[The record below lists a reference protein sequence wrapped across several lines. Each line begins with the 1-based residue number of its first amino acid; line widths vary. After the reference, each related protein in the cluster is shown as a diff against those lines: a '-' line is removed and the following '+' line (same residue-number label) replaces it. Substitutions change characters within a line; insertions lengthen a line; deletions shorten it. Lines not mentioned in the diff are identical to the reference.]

1 MVLEVLQKSLL
12 SQTKGDLIRG
22 QPSIKCERG
31 DSPKMRAHRLCCN
44 DILCVF
50 VGSGKKTAFFLSSN
64 AFLSLKVSDV
74 STARGGT
81 HTHKRGTKVKEGGRG
96 ERDSTH
102 THNTTRNDMCFQ
114 QFSHDARMALC
125 CFLLWTQNSCVC
137 AGRRAFSLCFSQCCR
152 RLFGDVRGVLGCAA
166 AVCQR

>member
-50 VGSGKKTAFFLSSN
+50 VGSGKKTVFFLSSN

-74 STARGGT
+74 STARGGNT
-81 HTHKRGTKVKEGGRG
+81 HTQKRDEGQRKRARGTA
-96 ERDSTH
+96 H
-102 THNTTRNDMCFQ
+102 THNTTRRHV
-114 QFSHDARMALC
+114 FSAIFARRSNGSVLFFALDTKFVC
-125 CFLLWTQNSCVC
+125 VRGGAPFLI
-137 AGRRAFSLCFSQCCR
+137 FSQCCR
-152 RLFGDVRGVLGCAA
+152 RLFGDVRGVVGCAA